1 MGNFA
6 QSYISSKSIKM
17 VRSMKII
24 GQKRLLQKINQLNEL
39 PRFIILEGSKGGGK
53 KLISKYIANKFNLVP
68 IFIGTKVDDIRNM
81 IQLANTINDE
91 VLFIIDEGNKLSIG
105 AKNALLKVC
114 EEVPRNAYII
124 LTCENKEVMISTL
137 LSRAMVLQLDNYFL
151 EDYKEF
157 AQRNSLEIFENIELT
172 YPNLSYFNL
181 MSPIQGQEL
190 LNFSEKVLDNIK
202 VVSGANAFKIANS
215 IQLKEEQEG
224 YDFEQFLF
232 CLKSVVGKRL
242 LNKAE
247 QNQDFSEEQEYID
260 AINAVNRYI
269 NNPSISKA
277 YLLDKLI
284 LDLKGL

>member
-1 MGNFA
+1 
-6 QSYISSKSIKM
+6 
-17 VRSMKII
+17 MKII
-24 GQKRLLQKINQLNEL
+24 GQKRLLQKINLLNEL
-39 PRFIILEGSKGGGK
+39 PRFIIIEGSKGGGK

-68 IFIGTKVDDIRNM
+68 IFIGTKIDDIRNM

-91 VLFIIDEGNKLSIG
+91 VLFIIDDGNKLSIG

-151 EDYKEF
+151 EDYEEY
-157 AQRNSLEIFENIELT
+157 ARDNSLEVFKGIELT

-181 MSPIQGQEL
+181 ITNSDGQEL
-190 LNFSEKVLDNIK
+190 LEFCKKVLDNIK

-215 IQLKEEQEG
+215 IRIKEEQEG
-224 YDFEQFLF
+224 YDLEQFLY
-232 CLKSVVGKRL
+232 CLKAVAGDRL
-242 LNKAE
+242 LTKASN
-247 QNQDFSEEQEYID
+247 NQDFTEEEQYINS
-260 AINAVNRYI
+260 INAISRYL
-269 NNPSISKA
+269 NSPSISKA

>member
-1 MGNFA
+1 
-6 QSYISSKSIKM
+6 
-17 VRSMKII
+17 MKII

>member
-1 MGNFA
+1 
-6 QSYISSKSIKM
+6 
-17 VRSMKII
+17 MKII
-24 GQKRLLQKINQLNEL
+24 GQKRLLNKISQLNEL
-39 PRFIILEGSKGGGK
+39 PRFIILEGNKGGGK
-53 KLISKYIANKFNLVP
+53 KLISKHIASKFNLVP
-68 IFIGTKVDDIRNM
+68 IFIGTKVEDIRNM

-124 LTCENKEVMISTL
+124 LTCENKAVMLSTL
-137 LSRAMVLQLDNYFL
+137 ISRAMVLQLDNYYL
-151 EDYKEF
+151 EDYQDYAKEN
-157 AQRNSLEIFENIELT
+157 QLELFEGIELT

-181 MSPIQGQEL
+181 MTNNEGKEL
-190 LNFSEKVLDNIK
+190 LTFSEKVLDNIK

-215 IQLKEEQEG
+215 IRLKEEQEG
-224 YDFEQFLF
+224 YDLEQFLF
-232 CLKSVVGKRL
+232 CLKAVAGSRL
-242 LNKAE
+242 LNKANN
-247 QNQDFSEEQEYID
+247 NQDFTEEEQYINS
-260 AINAVNRYI
+260 INAISRFI